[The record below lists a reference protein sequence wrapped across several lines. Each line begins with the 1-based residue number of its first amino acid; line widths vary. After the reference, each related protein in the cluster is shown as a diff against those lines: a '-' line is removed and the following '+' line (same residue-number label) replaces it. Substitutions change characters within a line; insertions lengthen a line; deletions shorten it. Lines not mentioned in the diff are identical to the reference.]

1 MATSSSPPLHES
13 EEFIGKELF
22 ILEDIAEVIDNLF
35 FVIDQLG
42 KLYQYCNCEVC
53 LKGVFAC
60 NERINFAQ
68 KTIFTLL
75 EDIKKKD

>member
-35 FVIDQLG
+35 FVIDQLAYS
-42 KLYQYCNCEVC
+42 KLQN
-53 LKGVFAC
+53 LPKSHDFDQFQSSA
-60 NERINFAQ
+60 
-68 KTIFTLL
+68 KTRESPCIPSSPTGRG
-75 EDIKKKD
+75 